1 MNWYPYFN
9 KKGENNLIDSEKL
22 EKDNL
27 LVCQQLKYRRYTVF
41 KNFAEFSQFFRECPD
56 REKCFYEMMRQEDGR
71 KPYFDIDLD
80 DMQLDYKSMIKEI
93 QKIIF
98 TMLGKDIRF
107 LVFDSSTADK
117 KSFHIVIDKVY
128 LQTYKELEVFFD
140 RVRNQLSEEYKKY
153 LDKSVYKTV
162 QQFRMYKSH
171 KYTKWNIKN
180 LSRELSCNFTFPR
193 NVRKEAAKFNFI
205 LAASLVTNVG
215 GCKVLSGFQPVIEE
229 PVQLGKGNASE
240 GDVEDVM
247 KLFYKKYSYGDFSFH
262 ECKETNGNLLIVLK
276 RLNPT
281 YCKLCDRVHENEN
294 PFITVIGDFRTATFY
309 CRRREE
315 KYGDLLGVL
324 GVPKFDELKE
334 LDPPDIQK
342 MSSSEE
348 ENNDVFEETTD
359 TPEDPEDLEDV
370 LEDIAETP
378 KFNSPRRENI
388 SGNALKSL
396 KFRPLVH

>member
-128 LQTYKELEVFFD
+128 LQTYKELEVF
-140 RVRNQLSEEYKKY
+140 LTE
-153 LDKSVYKTV
+153 
-162 QQFRMYKSH
+162 
-171 KYTKWNIKN
+171 
-180 LSRELSCNFTFPR
+180 
-193 NVRKEAAKFNFI
+193 
-205 LAASLVTNVG
+205 
-215 GCKVLSGFQPVIEE
+215 
-229 PVQLGKGNASE
+229 
-240 GDVEDVM
+240 
-247 KLFYKKYSYGDFSFH
+247 
-262 ECKETNGNLLIVLK
+262 
-276 RLNPT
+276 
-281 YCKLCDRVHENEN
+281 
-294 PFITVIGDFRTATFY
+294 
-309 CRRREE
+309 
-315 KYGDLLGVL
+315 
-324 GVPKFDELKE
+324 
-334 LDPPDIQK
+334 
-342 MSSSEE
+342 
-348 ENNDVFEETTD
+348 
-359 TPEDPEDLEDV
+359 
-370 LEDIAETP
+370 
-378 KFNSPRRENI
+378 
-388 SGNALKSL
+388 
-396 KFRPLVH
+396 